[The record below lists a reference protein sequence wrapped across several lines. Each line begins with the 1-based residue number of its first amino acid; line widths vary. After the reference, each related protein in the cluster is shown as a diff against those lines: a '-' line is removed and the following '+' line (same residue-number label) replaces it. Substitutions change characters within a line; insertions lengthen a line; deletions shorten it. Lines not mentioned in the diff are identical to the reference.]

1 MEQKFKSSIT
11 LNLIKLIIWI
21 CVSCILWV
29 IIFSIVGPEESETI
43 VEPFPHAVFI
53 CGVATAL
60 LVMFI
65 MNYNSANKERQNIK
79 AEFSNIKVLNK
90 RSTVLLEKANKVADK
105 YMTHERTTQVGV
117 AKERK
122 SPKVP
127 FTKKIRSASQF
138 ETAMENYPDLKAN
151 ESIMEL
157 LKQIRESENA
167 ISNAKVAYNDFVARY
182 NTMIHNFPFSLVRK
196 LLKFEDE
203 EFYQE
208 EETIISDEELG
219 I

>member
-21 CVSCILWV
+21 IVSCLLWV
-29 IIFSIVGPEESETI
+29 IIFSIVSPEEAEKM
-43 VEPFPHAVFI
+43 VEPFPHAVFV

-65 MNYNSANKERQNIK
+65 INYNAANKVRQNIK

-90 RSTVLLEKANKVADK
+90 RSTILLEKANKVADK